1 MKGEGHVFMQFAGLD
16 ESFDSWN
23 WEYEFDIPSA
33 EEWTRISAVPGND
46 SSWLYIAS
54 RMKTINFLVT
64 EAADIWID
72 QIVFH
77 GVSASDIF
85 HVELEK

>member
-1 MKGEGHVFMQFAGLD
+1 
-16 ESFDSWN
+16 
-23 WEYEFDIPSA
+23 
-33 EEWTRISAVPGND
+33 
-46 SSWLYIAS
+46 
-54 RMKTINFLVT
+54 MKTINFLVT